1 MLGWQLQV
9 PRNLLWASSLLGQLL
24 DVVTVHATIRYF
36 HASDADT
43 FKTENFGGIAEK
55 STTEIDN
62 GLSDRAE
69 ISDFGLLESCHQL
82 SKSIVEVFFLIPD
95 QIVRGAEV

>member
-1 MLGWQLQV
+1 M
-9 PRNLLWASSLLGQLL
+9 PRNLLWALSLLGQLL
-24 DVVTVHATIRYF
+24 NVVTVQATISYV

-43 FKTENFGGIAEK
+43 FKTEDFGGIAEK
-55 STTEIDN
+55 STTKFDD
-62 GLSDRAE
+62 GLSDRTE

-82 SKSIVEVFFLIPD
+82 SKSIVEILFSIPN